1 MCTRGLVALL
11 ERNTHNPTSLAII
24 SVLIIVIFKLT
35 ISSVIKN
42 YEKKIYENFNKEKVE
57 YFKDKLILEMKNA
70 IKKDEYF
77 KKDDA
82 ILIKKFLEKI
92 KKEIN

>member
-1 MCTRGLVALL
+1 MRIFIYKA
-11 ERNTHNPTSLAII
+11 AII
-24 SVLIIVIFKLT
+24 SILIIVVFKLT
-35 ISSVIKN
+35 ISSVITN

-57 YFKDKLILEMKNA
+57 YFKDKLRLEMKNA
-70 IKKDEYF
+70 IEKDEYF
-77 KKDDA
+77 NKDDA

>member
-1 MCTRGLVALL
+1 MMNLV
-11 ERNTHNPTSLAII
+11 
-24 SVLIIVIFKLT
+24 FKLT
-35 ISSVIKN
+35 ISSVITN
-42 YEKKIYENFNKEKVE
+42 YEKKIYENFNKEKIE
-57 YFKDKLILEMKNA
+57 YFKDKLRLEMKNA
-70 IKKDEYF
+70 IEKDEYF

>member
-1 MCTRGLVALL
+1 MRIFIYKA
-11 ERNTHNPTSLAII
+11 AII
-24 SVLIIVIFKLT
+24 SILAIVVFKLT
-35 ISSVIKN
+35 ISSVITN
-42 YEKKIYENFNKEKVE
+42 YEKKIYENFNKEKIE
-57 YFKDKLILEMKNA
+57 YFKDKLRLEMKNA
-70 IKKDEYF
+70 IEKDEYF

>member
-1 MCTRGLVALL
+1 MRIFIYKA
-11 ERNTHNPTSLAII
+11 AII
-24 SVLIIVIFKLT
+24 SILIIVIFKLT
-35 ISSVIKN
+35 ISSVITN

-57 YFKDKLILEMKNA
+57 YFKDKLRVEMKNA